1 MLGTAGSTELPDGD
15 KQDVMAE
22 YDDKGDGDERIID
35 DNGVRYGLTELLV
48 KGQMNIIRKAK
59 WLEWG

>member
-1 MLGTAGSTELPDGD
+1 MAVTRCDG
-15 KQDVMAE
+15 E
-22 YDDKGDGDERIID
+22 YDGKGDGDERNIN

-48 KGQMNIIRKAK
+48 KGQMIIIYKAK